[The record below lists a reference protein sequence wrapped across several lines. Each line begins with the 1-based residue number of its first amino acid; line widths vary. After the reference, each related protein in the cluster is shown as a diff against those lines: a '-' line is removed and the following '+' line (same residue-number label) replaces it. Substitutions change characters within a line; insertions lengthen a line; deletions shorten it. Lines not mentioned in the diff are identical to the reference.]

1 MKFTNKFNLPQTF
14 VNVIHRPT
22 YSKGKAHIS
31 ATEIINSPRIVQLK
45 KKYWDEIEQDASEMV
60 WSLFGSAVHNILEHG
75 KGDNHVVEERLHLE
89 FEGWRISG
97 AIDLQEVEPNGTI
110 TISDYKVTGAWAV
123 MNEKDDW
130 HRQLNIYA
138 WMVEKVK
145 KVPVGKLQ
153 IIAIIRDW
161 SARDAQTKENYPN
174 SPVATIDIPLWSF
187 EEREQFMTK
196 RIYDHGTALFEM
208 ETDGDLPDC
217 TAEEMWEK
225 KTSYALKKDG
235 NVRAKSVH
243 ETQEAAEEALVKA
256 LGTAKKN
263 EGFSIEI
270 RQGERTR
277 CKGYCQ
283 VAPFCN
289 QYQNYMKEMP

>member
-75 KGDNHVVEERLHLE
+75 KGENHVVEERLHLE

-187 EEREQFMTK
+187 EEREKFMTK
-196 RIYDHGTALFEM
+196 RIYEHGTALFEM

-283 VAPFCN
+283 VASFCN
-289 QYQNYMKEMP
+289 QYQNYLKEMP